1 MATFDDVGAL
11 ALALPEVTEGARWGN
26 TTWFVR
32 KQGFVWDRPLNKTD
46 LAALGDQAPPAGP
59 ILAAYVADLDD
70 KDVLVTEEPDVFF
83 TIPHFAGFRAVLAL
97 LDRLDPDRLE
107 ELVTDAWLAR
117 APKRLAAAYLAEH
130 PPLEP
135 PGR

>member
-1 MATFDDVGAL
+1 MATFDDVRAL
-11 ALALPEVTEGARWGN
+11 ATALPEVTEGARWGN

-59 ILAAYVADLDD
+59 VLAAYVADLDD

-83 TIPHFAGFRAVLAL
+83 TIPHFTGFRAVLAL
-97 LDRLDPDRLE
+97 LDRLDHDRLE

-117 APKRLAAAYLAEH
+117 APKRLAAAYLADH
-130 PPLEP
+130 PPVEP